1 MQVLPHFASY
11 KILEQYPI
19 LKDDTGNEFCLTLFE
34 VMPNSDDTTIVVNP
48 YQLWIVVSSRK
59 DVFSNKAVAYNG
71 TAVWKTKEKDSLFK
85 EIINGFLIEEYEY
98 GYHGMFSGGIFCHPK
113 KFGLSTRFKITRV

>member
-11 KILEQYPI
+11 KILERYPI

-59 DVFSNKAVAYNG
+59 EFFSNKAVAYNDI
-71 TAVWKTKEKDSLFK
+71 ASWKTKEKDSFFK
-85 EIINGFLIEEYEY
+85 EIVNGFLIEEYEY
-98 GYHGMFSGGIFCHPK
+98 GYNGIFSGDSYNSPK
-113 KFGLSTRFKITRV
+113 KIGLNTGFKIARI